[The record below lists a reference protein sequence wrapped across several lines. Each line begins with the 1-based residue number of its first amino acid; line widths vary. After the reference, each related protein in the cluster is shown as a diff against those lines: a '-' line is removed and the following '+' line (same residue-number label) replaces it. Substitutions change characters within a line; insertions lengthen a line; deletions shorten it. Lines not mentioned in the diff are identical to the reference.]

1 MELPLLDATEQ
12 ASFTALSLSLS
23 ILVCNAIDSE
33 PAFVWFILCWF
44 MQSGCITGSCLS
56 YHSICVPVRASRP
69 AQLTA
74 RTNTPHTAST

>member
-12 ASFTALSLSLS
+12 ASFTALSLSLSLS

-44 MQSGCITGSCLS
+44 MQSGLCSLVVSPDPASLITRFAFQFELLGQ
-56 YHSICVPVRASRP
+56 H
-69 AQLTA
+69 
-74 RTNTPHTAST
+74 N